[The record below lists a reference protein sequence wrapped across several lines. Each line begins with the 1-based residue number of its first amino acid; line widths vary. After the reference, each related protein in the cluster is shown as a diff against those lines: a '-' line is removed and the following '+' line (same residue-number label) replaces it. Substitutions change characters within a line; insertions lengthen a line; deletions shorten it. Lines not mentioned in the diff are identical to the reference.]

1 METAENIHANPLST
15 ITLPNAHLTVA
26 QATEIGHKQSLA
38 RTSTHPRI
46 QPTEGSSQHP
56 EPANSRHLRDPRPI
70 RKQKF

>member
-46 QPTEGSSQHP
+46 QPTEGSKLTPPPGSTP
-56 EPANSRHLRDPRPI
+56 D
-70 RKQKF
+70 